1 MDMQKVFSKNVINT
15 LTIVIITVMV
25 AAAILGWYMGWFSDL
40 NAMREFVWKAG
51 PLGPGV
57 FVIIQI
63 MQVVLPFIPG
73 GVTLM
78 TGVLVFGPLWG
89 FVLNYVG
96 VCIGSG
102 INFYLARQY
111 GKRLV
116 TQLVDEQ
123 TYNKYIGKIENS
135 KGFERFF
142 ALSILLPFFPDDT
155 LCLLAGLTNMTPKK
169 FSAIIFLTKP
179 PSIAVYS
186 LVLFSAGNM
195 LSKMIGS
202 ML

>member
-1 MDMQKVFSKNVINT
+1 MC
-15 LTIVIITVMV
+15 
-25 AAAILGWYMGWFSDL
+25 
-40 NAMREFVWKAG
+40 E
-51 PLGPGV
+51 
-57 FVIIQI
+57 
-63 MQVVLPFIPG
+63 
-73 GVTLM
+73 